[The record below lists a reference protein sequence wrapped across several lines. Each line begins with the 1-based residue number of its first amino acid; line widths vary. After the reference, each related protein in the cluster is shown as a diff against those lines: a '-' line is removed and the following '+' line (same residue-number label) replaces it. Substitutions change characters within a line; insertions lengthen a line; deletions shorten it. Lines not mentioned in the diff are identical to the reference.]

1 MTTIDYPNIIKYQV
15 KLVSCKSYIM
25 LYIYIFDYNP
35 HDFYNVYNV
44 SPSFMIF
51 IDIYR
56 IYEGFLKGWYHMVP
70 PIQIK
75 PLLVFTV
82 NLDLGSI

>member
-1 MTTIDYPNIIKYQV
+1 MVGSLMITQISSNSKSSW
-15 KLVSCKSYIM
+15 LVVSVIS
-25 LYIYIFDYNP
+25 DYNP

-56 IYEGFLKGWYHMVP
+56 IYEGFLKGGYHMVP

-82 NLDLGSI
+82 NLDLGPI